1 MIIIMKTVPA
11 LDPVA
16 SYSTSMIGYNVGV
29 LVTFSRSLNKVSS
42 RRCNFAN
49 NVDNVPKTK
58 KKYEDESKS
67 NDTACNSSPDHG
79 KRNLSRSIL
88 DFVGHVKN

>member
-29 LVTFSRSLNKVSS
+29 LVTLSRSLTKVSS
-42 RRCNFAN
+42 CWCKLVN
-49 NVDNVPKTK
+49 NAIDIPKAK
-58 KKYEDESKS
+58 EK
-67 NDTACNSSPDHG
+67 H
-79 KRNLSRSIL
+79 
-88 DFVGHVKN
+88 